1 MLAKQNWSK
10 WANITKI
17 IYRTWLG
24 SKFNKNKVDLIN
36 FKACNFRCFFV
47 FCFFLKVRGK
57 WDILKK
63 YYGIWNLWV
72 MKVKNEFVRRKIVG
86 FFSPL
91 VEMLATWVRIQV
103 FSLQNLSKVQFF
115 PKFHCK
121 GGQSSKLPLRHFVE
135 RFRKHSSVFKHV
147 SRDSPFLTT
156 IWLFFS
162 ANSGIYIRY
171 KQNIINKSYCFFFP
185 VN

>member
-1 MLAKQNWSK
+1 MRHPEEILWHLKFMSNEGQK
-10 WANITKI
+10 WICKE
-17 IYRTWLG
+17 
-24 SKFNKNKVDLIN
+24 KN
-36 FKACNFRCFFV
+36 C
-47 FCFFLKVRGK
+47 
-57 WDILKK
+57 
-63 YYGIWNLWV
+63 
-72 MKVKNEFVRRKIVG
+72 G
-86 FFSPL
+86 FFFFPL